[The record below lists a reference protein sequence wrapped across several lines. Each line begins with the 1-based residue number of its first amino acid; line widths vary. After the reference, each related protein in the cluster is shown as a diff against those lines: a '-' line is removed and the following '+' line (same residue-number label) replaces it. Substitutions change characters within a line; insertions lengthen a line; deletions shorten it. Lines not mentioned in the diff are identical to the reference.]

1 MAKKLE
7 FSATIDGSGFRAGI
21 VEMERL
27 AGSAAGRMEKAMT
40 GSLGGGGSVEEIARN
55 RNAMTAASAREREK
69 IQQEM
74 AQADAALNAKMTS
87 DWKKNTAAMRQGGLD
102 PSTFGKTTSALGQIE
117 RGLRRTG
124 VAYAQLLHVA
134 RASFD
139 SLASG
144 MPLTR
149 VLAQQGPQ
157 LAQALIQMGAGMNA
171 VYVAAAAGA
180 AYGLYRF
187 AKAMHDVYFEVER
200 TSALADKLKAFM
212 EYAKGVHKTRVIDSA
227 LANEKISGDFE
238 RAQAAID
245 YANEEADA
253 VADLAKAK
261 ATAESL
267 ARQKDMNEKQRAEER
282 IALEKKLLT
291 IELERA
297 RIKLDQAKTN
307 QPAAVA
313 ADIAKAEANLARV
326 DQETDDAIES
336 AQKKIDDLLRKYD
349 SSTVLSPKEQR
360 EVSRQVAAAQNEY
373 DLVAAEAREKVAAA
387 RKELEAARKR
397 TGSAAVTAAEAK
409 VKELENKLNEITL
422 GKPAGTVVARPVSPG
437 LGADS
442 LTSVGNFLG
451 GSRSMIESLARR
463 QVDLLARIE
472 LNTRRTVASG
482 GGIQWPT
489 P

>member
-102 PSTFGKTTSALGQIE
+102 PQSFNTVTGAANQMSV
-117 RGLRRTG
+117 GLRRAAG
-124 VAYAQLLHVA
+124 SYAQLLHSA
-134 RASFD
+134 RATFD
-139 SLASG
+139 SIASG
-144 MPLTR
+144 MPLDR
-149 VLAQQGPQ
+149 VIAQQAPQ
-157 LAQALIQMGAGMNA
+157 VVQALIQMKLGWIALG
-171 VYVAAAAGA
+171 AAA
-180 AYGLYRF
+180 L
-187 AKAMHDVYFEVER
+187 
-200 TSALADKLKAFM
+200 
-212 EYAKGVHKTRVIDSA
+212 GVWHITTKYI
-227 LANEKISGDFE
+227 
-238 RAQAAID
+238 
-245 YANEEADA
+245 
-253 VADLAKAK
+253 
-261 ATAESL
+261 AESL
-267 ARQKDMNEKQRAEER
+267 AGHWRQKQIFDQLTAAANVFREALKRMHVEESAGLKADAQRIQINNDLAELKQQVADAELEQQKIQLQNRSIDERKLDNLQYEFELKKKIAALELADLEGKLRAAEGRRNRQEIGAEER
-282 IALEKKLLT
+282 QRFRAQIR
-291 IELERA
+291 EL
-297 RIKLDQAKTN
+297 QN
-307 QPAAVA
+307 S
-313 ADIAKAEANLARV
+313 AEANTPEGQAR
-326 DQETDDAIES
+326 QA
-336 AQKKIDDLLRKYD
+336 
-349 SSTVLSPKEQR
+349 
-360 EVSRQVAAAQNEY
+360 
-373 DLVAAEAREKVAAA
+373 
-387 RKELEAARKR
+387 ELEQAIADSFTLSYAKAQASIAELTTKIAAKKMEINEAEL
-397 TGSAAVTAAEAK
+397 AAHDFYK
-409 VKELENKLNEITL
+409 
-422 GKPAGTVVARPVSPG
+422 KPAVRPVSPG